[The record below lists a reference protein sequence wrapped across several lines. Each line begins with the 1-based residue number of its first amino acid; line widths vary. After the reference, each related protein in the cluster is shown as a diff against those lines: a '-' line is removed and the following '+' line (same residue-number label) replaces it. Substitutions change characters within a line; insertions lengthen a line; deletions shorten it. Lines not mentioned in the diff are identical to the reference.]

1 MTEAEAGRGGCSG
14 AGSGCGA
21 ATCQPLPPAGP
32 AMEVQDAGQEMVAS
46 SGTPGSGKSKLD
58 TLPKEDLIKFAKK
71 QMMLI
76 QKVKSR
82 CTELEKE
89 IEELRSKAATA
100 GADDIIQAL
109 TERLDV
115 VLLEK
120 AESQQQCIALRKENI
135 QIKQEGEAAV
145 AKTEELQKILEQSS
159 IDALEEIKALKCELA
174 NAQCKHN
181 EDLKKLKM
189 ELDEQVKKQM
199 ELMEQVERH
208 SDSQKE
214 VTRLQDDV
222 QRIKSTYEEQ
232 ILCLSKQL
240 ETVNEDKT
248 KEVTSLQETIKNNSQ
263 CYHNEIKNLNEEL
276 KKLKIAHQEEV
287 SELMH
292 QIEISSKENEEKQNQ
307 INELQH
313 NLAEKNAKDEV
324 HCHTDQ
330 REYDLEQLREVLNK
344 NVEDKMDI
352 ADTPEEP
359 YIEAKMEAK
368 VRYLEHSLEEL
379 QSQHSIL
386 KDELTYMS
394 NVKLK
399 LEEEIH
405 RIKDEYFHERED
417 LDFKINELQLTK
429 EDYCCVIEKLKLEL
443 KAARQHYEADVEEH
457 KLEIQTLKEQHKT
470 EISELNET
478 LLSSSEKEKMVLV
491 FEIQELREQLE
502 KLTQEKEEA
511 VSNYNSLRETMETLQ
526 AELGESAGK
535 ISQEFESMK
544 QQQASDVSQ
553 LQQKLRAAFNERDV
567 LLETVNRLQNEI
579 EKKPSNQLEV
589 EELKCKIVSLQEDND
604 AIRSSINQKEIT
616 VKELE
621 EKIVALTD
629 QNKDILNDVKCL
641 GEERE
646 TLQERCKQEQVK
658 IQELQQEVDVAN
670 QNNNDLTKKVEELT
684 EKLNEALTTKT
695 ENAQMLEQLEKQIES
710 LVHDREQLSSEVYTL
725 HEENKK
731 IIQEKGELSEEL
743 GKITSEKDGWLVLK
757 EQSENLEK
765 KLQMMTAE
773 KDHVSTLL
781 ENEQRHTSLVRTQ
794 LYHLVEKVGSNI
806 SDSNEEYDSLNLLKI
821 ANEYLSKIKE
831 KQCLALQNE
840 EEVINLQRE
849 VERLEEEHAAQYR
862 EHRSLIQDFEKEKAL
877 LREELEGVLSEKE
890 ALQHDIQE
898 LKNASEKTRIENQDL
913 LANIEEITQK
923 LAFYESPIQEQEKGS
938 EKKDDLSCILEQKET
953 ELRNVKD
960 ELSSLKNLMETMT
973 EKTDQQ
979 SSVAELQE
987 KIGRLE
993 KESAEKGE
1001 KLNKIKVVAVK
1012 AKKELDASRKEMQA
1026 LNEELELVRSEKDQ
1040 LSASM
1045 KDVIQGAE
1053 SYKNLLMEYDKQG
1066 EQLDSEKGRA
1076 NNLERQIDDLTRQ
1089 LQVSSQQ
1096 HDQLRSANEDLLARV
1111 ETLQN
1116 NAKLLETQILE
1127 MQRAKA
1133 KADKELEAER
1143 LLREQKTKEHSGALR
1158 EMEELQMQLQKEKK
1172 HLQKTMLELELAR
1185 KDAQKSTLM
1194 DMEIAD
1200 YERLVKELNQKITD
1214 KDSRIEDLE
1223 QETSIQKQKQ
1233 ETLQEEIKFLQ
1244 STMQQDEERNAKI
1257 KQLLVKTKK
1266 ELADSKQAENDH
1278 LMLQESLKG
1287 ELEATQQQVEAYKIQ
1302 VAVLTSEKHKV
1313 QEQLRTSSE
1322 QHQRMMSACQQKIA
1336 TLQEEC
1342 RAAQAEQASVTSE
1355 FESYKVRVHNVLKQ
1369 QKNKS
1374 AARTESEGAKQERE
1388 QLEMV
1393 IDELKVKL
1401 QDAQHNSQMN
1411 ASELQALQSEHDT
1424 LLERHNKMLQET
1436 VAKEAELREKLCTI
1450 QSENMVMKT
1459 EHAQMLSQLTAQN
1472 EALRNNFRDQVRNLQ
1487 EEHRKTVETLQQ
1499 QLSRVEAQL
1508 FQLKSEPSTRETFS
1522 GDSAVCCISPQ
1533 IPSPAVSNP
1542 GTKNLRE
1549 RRNTD
1554 LPVLDV
1560 HTVAREEGEGME
1572 TTDTESVSSASTYVQ
1587 SLEQLLNSSEAK
1599 PEPSQWQAELSKDEL
1614 IQKLN
1619 TTAKSAD
1626 HLNELLR
1633 ESEATNAILMEQIKL
1648 LKNEIRRL
1656 ERNQER
1662 EKSVANLEYLKNV
1675 LLQFIFLKS
1684 GSEKERLLPV
1694 IDTMLQLSPE
1704 EKGKLVAI
1712 AQGEEESTSRPSG
1725 WASYLHSWSGL
1736 R

>member
-1 MTEAEAGRGGCSG
+1 
-14 AGSGCGA
+14 
-21 ATCQPLPPAGP
+21 
-32 AMEVQDAGQEMVAS
+32 
-46 SGTPGSGKSKLD
+46 
-58 TLPKEDLIKFAKK
+58 
-71 QMMLI
+71 
-76 QKVKSR
+76 
-82 CTELEKE
+82 
-89 IEELRSKAATA
+89 
-100 GADDIIQAL
+100 
-109 TERLDV
+109 
-115 VLLEK
+115 
-120 AESQQQCIALRKENI
+120 
-135 QIKQEGEAAV
+135 AAV
-145 AKTEELQKILEQSS
+145 AKTEELQKQLEQSS
-159 IDALEEIKALKCELA
+159 IDSLKEINALKSELA

-181 EDLKKLKM
+181 EDLTKLKM
-189 ELDEQVKKQM
+189 ELEEQVKKQM
-199 ELMEQVERH
+199 VLVEQIERH
-208 SDSQKE
+208 SESQKE
-214 VTRLQDDV
+214 VKRLQDDV
-222 QRIKSTYEEQ
+222 QKIKSTYEEQ

-240 ETVNEDKT
+240 ETVNEDKN
-248 KEVTSLQETIKNNSQ
+248 KEVTNLQETIKSNSQ

-276 KKLKIAHQEEV
+276 KKLRIAHQEEV

-307 INELQH
+307 INQLQH
-313 NLAEKNAKDEV
+313 NLTEESLIKEKNTKNEMCA
-324 HCHTDQ
+324 CTDQ
-330 REYDLEQLREVLNK
+330 RECDLEQLREILNK
-344 NVEDKMDI
+344 NVENKI
-352 ADTPEEP
+352 EVVDTQEEP
-359 YIEAKMEAK
+359 CVEVKMEEK
-368 VRYLEHSLEEL
+368 VRHLEHSLEEL

-429 EDYCCVIEKLKLEL
+429 EDYCSVIEKLKLEL
-443 KAARQHYEADVEEH
+443 QAARQHYETTVKEH
-457 KLEIQTLKEQHKT
+457 KLETQSLKEQHKR

-478 LLSSSEKEKMVLV
+478 LLSGSEKEKMALV
-491 FEIQELREQLE
+491 FEMQELREQLE
-502 KLTQEKEEA
+502 KLSQEKEEA
-511 VSNYNSLRETMETLQ
+511 VFNYNSLRETMETLQ
-526 AELGESAGK
+526 TELGESAGK
-535 ISQEFESMK
+535 ISQEFESMR
-544 QQQASDVSQ
+544 QQQASDVSE
-553 LQQKLRAAFNERDV
+553 LQQKLRAAFNEKDV
-567 LLETVNRLQNEI
+567 LLETVNRLQVEI
-579 EKKPSNQLEV
+579 EKLSSNQLEI
-589 EELKCKIVSLQEDND
+589 EELKCKIVSLQEENNT
-604 AIRSSINQKEIT
+604 ITSSIDQKEIAI
-616 VKELE
+616 KELE
-621 EKIVALTD
+621 EKIIAFTD
-629 QNKDILNDVKCL
+629 QKKVILNEVKCL

-646 TLQERCKQEQVK
+646 ALQERCRQEQGK

-670 QNNNDLTKKVEELT
+670 QYNSNLKKKVEELT
-684 EKLNEALTTKT
+684 ERLNEALTRKS
-695 ENAQMLEQLEKQIES
+695 ENAQMLERLENQIEL
-710 LVHDREQLSSEVYTL
+710 LVHERENLSSETYTL
-725 HEENKK
+725 REENKK
-731 IIQEKGELSEEL
+731 IIQEKGKLSEEL
-743 GKITSEKDGWLVLK
+743 EKIRSEKDGWLVLK

-765 KLQMMTAE
+765 KLQVMTAE

-781 ENEQRHTSLVRTQ
+781 ESEKAHRSLVRAQ
-794 LYHLVEKVGSNI
+794 LYHLLEQVGSSI
-806 SDSNEEYDSLNLLKI
+806 SDANEEYDSLNLLEI
-821 ANEYLSKIKE
+821 ANECLSKMKE
-831 KQCLALQNE
+831 EQCLALQNKE
-840 EEVINLQRE
+840 EILHLQRE
-849 VERLEEEHAAQYR
+849 IERLEEENAAQYT
-862 EHRSLIQDFEKEKAL
+862 EHRSLIQDFEKEKDL

-898 LKNASEKTRIENQDL
+898 LKNASEKTRTENQDL
-913 LANIEEITQK
+913 LASIEEITQK
-923 LAFYESPIQEQEKGS
+923 LAFYESQIQEQQKGS
-938 EKKDDLSCILEQKET
+938 GKQDDLNFILEQKET

-960 ELSSLKNLMETMT
+960 ELSSLKNLMETVT

-979 SSVAELQE
+979 PSVAELQE
-987 KIGRLE
+987 KIGSLE
-993 KESAEKGE
+993 RESAEKGE

-1012 AKKELDASRKEMQA
+1012 AKKELDASRKEVQT
-1026 LNEELELVRSEKDQ
+1026 LREELELVQSEKDQ

-1053 SYKNLLMEYDKQG
+1053 SYKNLLTEYDKQG
-1066 EQLDSEKGRA
+1066 EQLDAEKGRA

-1096 HDQLRSANEDLLARV
+1096 HDQLCSANEDLLARV
-1111 ETLQN
+1111 ETLQY

-1127 MQRAKA
+1127 IQKAKA
-1133 KADKELEAER
+1133 KADKELEAEK
-1143 LLREQKTKEHSGALR
+1143 LLKEQKTKEHSGALR

-1172 HLQKTMLELELAR
+1172 HLQKTMQELELAR

-1223 QETSIQKQKQ
+1223 QETGIQKQKQ
-1233 ETLQEEIKFLQ
+1233 ETLQEEIKSLQ

-1278 LMLQESLKG
+1278 LMLQASLKG
-1287 ELEATQQQVEAYKIQ
+1287 ELEASQQQVEAYKARNFTSLLIQ

-1313 QEQLRTSSE
+1313 QEHLRTSSE
-1322 QHQRMMSACQQKIA
+1322 QHQRTLSAYQQKIA

-1369 QKNKS
+1369 QKNKTAS
-1374 AARTESEGAKQERE
+1374 QTESEGAKQERE

-1393 IDELKVKL
+1393 IDQLKVKL

-1459 EHAQMLSQLTAQN
+1459 EHAQTLSQLTAQN

-1508 FQLKSEPSTRETFS
+1508 FQLKSEPNTR
-1522 GDSAVCCISPQ
+1522 G
-1533 IPSPAVSNP
+1533 PAVSNP
-1542 GTKNLRE
+1542 ATKNLRE

-1572 TTDTESVSSASTYVQ
+1572 TTDTESVSSASTYVP
-1587 SLEQLLNSSEAK
+1587 SLEQLLNSPEAK
-1599 PEPSQWQAELSKDEL
+1599 LEPSQWQTELTKDEL

-1619 TTAKSAD
+1619 TTAKSID

-1712 AQGEEESTSRPSG
+1712 AQGEEESSSRPSG

>member
-1 MTEAEAGRGGCSG
+1 
-14 AGSGCGA
+14 
-21 ATCQPLPPAGP
+21 
-32 AMEVQDAGQEMVAS
+32 MVAS

-82 CTELEKE
+82 CAELEKE
-89 IEELRSKAATA
+89 IDELRSKAATA

-109 TERLDV
+109 TERLDA

-120 AESQQQCIALRKENI
+120 AESQQQCIALKKENI
-135 QIKQEGEAAV
+135 QVKQEAEAAV
-145 AKTEELQKILEQSS
+145 AKTEELQKELEQSR
-159 IDALEEIKALKCELA
+159 IDSLEEIKALKSELA
-174 NAQCKHN
+174 NAQCKHD

-189 ELDEQVKKQM
+189 ELEEQVKKQM
-199 ELMEQVERH
+199 ELVEQAECYN
-208 SDSQKE
+208 DSQKE
-214 VTRLQDDV
+214 VKRLQDDV

-232 ILCLSKQL
+232 ILCLNKQL
-240 ETVNEDKT
+240 EDLNEDKN
-248 KEVTSLQETIKNNSQ
+248 KEVTNLQETIKSNSQ

-292 QIEISSKENEEKQNQ
+292 QIEVSSKENEEKQNQ
-307 INELQH
+307 INQLQH
-313 NLAEKNAKDEV
+313 NLAEKNAKDEM
-324 HCHTDQ
+324 HAQTDQ
-330 REYDLEQLREVLNK
+330 HEYNLDQLREVLNK
-344 NVEDKMDI
+344 NLENKIDV
-352 ADTPEEP
+352 ADTQEEP
-359 YIEAKMEAK
+359 CVEAKMEEK

-386 KDELTYMS
+386 KDELTYMT
-394 NVKLK
+394 NVKIK

-405 RIKDEYFHERED
+405 RMKDEYFHERED

-443 KAARQHYEADVEEH
+443 QAAGQHYETAAKEH
-457 KLEIQTLKEQHKT
+457 KLEIQTLKNEHKR

-478 LLSSSEKEKMVLV
+478 LLSGSEKEQMAFV
-491 FEIQELREQLE
+491 FEMQELREQLE

-511 VSNYNSLRETMETLQ
+511 VSSYNSLRETMETLQ

-553 LQQKLRAAFNERDV
+553 LQQKLRAAFNEKDV
-567 LLETVNRLQNEI
+567 LLETVNRLQEEV
-579 EKKPSNQLEV
+579 EKLSSNQLEI
-589 EELKCKIVSLQEDND
+589 EELKCKIASLQEDNNTM
-604 AIRSSINQKEIT
+604 ISSIDQKEIT
-616 VKELE
+616 IRELE
-621 EKIVALTD
+621 EKIVVLTD
-629 QNKDILNDVKCL
+629 QNRDILNDVKCL

-646 TLQERCKQEQVK
+646 ILQETSKQDQVK
-658 IQELQQEVDVAN
+658 IQELQQEVDVAK
-670 QNNNDLTKKVEELT
+670 QYVNDLKQKQEVLIER
-684 EKLNEALTTKT
+684 LNEALTLKG

-710 LVHDREQLSSEVYTL
+710 LVRDKEQLSSEVYTL

-731 IIQEKGELSEEL
+731 LIQEKGELSEEL
-743 GKITSEKDGWLVLK
+743 GKATSEKDGCLVLK
-757 EQSENLEK
+757 EQSENLQN

-773 KDHVSTLL
+773 KDHISTLL
-781 ENEQRHTSLVRTQ
+781 ENEQMHTSLVRTQ
-794 LYHLVEKVGSNI
+794 LYHLLEQVGFSV

-821 ANEYLSKIKE
+821 ANECLSKMKE
-831 KQCLALQNE
+831 EQCLALQKE
-840 EEVINLQRE
+840 EEVISLQRE
-849 VERLEEEHAAQYR
+849 VERLEEENAAQHR
-862 EHRSLIQDFEKEKAL
+862 EHRSLIHDFEKEKNL

-890 ALQHDIQE
+890 ALQRDIQE
-898 LKNASEKTRIENQDL
+898 LRNASEKARIENQDL
-913 LANIEEITQK
+913 LANAEEINQK
-923 LAFYESPIQEQEKGS
+923 LAFYESQIQEQQKES
-938 EKKDDLSCILEQKET
+938 EKQDDLNFILEQKET

-987 KIGRLE
+987 KIGMLE

-1012 AKKELDASRKEMQA
+1012 AKKELDASRKETQT
-1026 LNEELELVRSEKDQ
+1026 LKEQLELVQSEKDQ

-1053 SYKNLLMEYDKQG
+1053 SYKNLLIEYDKQG
-1066 EQLDSEKGRA
+1066 EELDSEKGRA

-1089 LQVSSQQ
+1089 LQVSSEQ

-1127 MQRAKA
+1127 IQRAKA
-1133 KADKELEAER
+1133 KADKELEAEK

-1172 HLQKTMLELELAR
+1172 HLQKTMQELELAR

-1200 YERLVKELNQKITD
+1200 YEKLVKELNQKITD

-1223 QETSIQKQKQ
+1223 QETGIQKQKQ
-1233 ETLQEEIKFLQ
+1233 ETLQEEIKSLQ

-1266 ELADSKQAENDH
+1266 ELADSKQAESDH

-1287 ELEATQQQVEAYKIQ
+1287 ELEASQQQVEAYKIQ

-1322 QHQRMMSACQQKIA
+1322 QHQRTMSACQQKIA
-1336 TLQEEC
+1336 ALQEEC
-1342 RAAQAEQASVTSE
+1342 KTAQAEQASITSE

-1393 IDELKVKL
+1393 IDQLKVKL

-1411 ASELQALQSEHDT
+1411 ASELQTLQSEHDT

-1450 QSENMVMKT
+1450 QSENMVIKT
-1459 EHAQMLSQLTAQN
+1459 EHAQALSQLTAQN

-1499 QLSRVEAQL
+1499 QLSRVETQL
-1508 FQLKSEPSTRETFS
+1508 FQLKSEPSTR
-1522 GDSAVCCISPQ
+1522 G
-1533 IPSPAVSNP
+1533 PAVSNP
-1542 GTKNLRE
+1542 AMKSLRE

-1599 PEPSQWQAELSKDEL
+1599 PEPSQWQADLTKDEL

-1619 TTAKSAD
+1619 TTTKSAD

-1633 ESEATNAILMEQIKL
+1633 ESEATNAILMEQIKVSRHTRDVKTAL
-1648 LKNEIRRL
+1648 I
-1656 ERNQER
+1656 
-1662 EKSVANLEYLKNV
+1662 SVV
-1675 LLQFIFLKS
+1675 CFL
-1684 GSEKERLLPV
+1684 
-1694 IDTMLQLSPE
+1694 D
-1704 EKGKLVAI
+1704 
-1712 AQGEEESTSRPSG
+1712 
-1725 WASYLHSWSGL
+1725 
-1736 R
+1736 

>member
-1 MTEAEAGRGGCSG
+1 MTEAEVVRGGCSG
-14 AGSGCGA
+14 ADSGCGA
-21 ATCQPLPPAGP
+21 AAAISPPLQP

-46 SGTPGSGKSKLD
+46 SVTPGSGKSKLD

-71 QMMLI
+71 QVMLI

-89 IEELRSKAATA
+89 NEELRSKAATG

-120 AESQQQCIALRKENI
+120 AESQQQCVALKKENI
-135 QIKQEGEAAV
+135 QRKQEAEAAV
-145 AKTEELQKILEQSS
+145 AKTEELQKQLEQSS
-159 IDALEEIKALKCELA
+159 IDSLKEIKALKSELA

-181 EDLKKLKM
+181 EDLTKLKM
-189 ELDEQVKKQM
+189 ELEEQVKKQM
-199 ELMEQVERH
+199 GLVEQIERH

-214 VTRLQDDV
+214 VKRLQDDV
-222 QRIKSTYEEQ
+222 QRMKSTYEEQ

-240 ETVNEDKT
+240 ETVNEDKNR
-248 KEVTSLQETIKNNSQ
+248 EVTNLQETIKSNSQ

-276 KKLKIAHQEEV
+276 KKLKTAHQEEV

-307 INELQH
+307 INQLQH
-313 NLAEKNAKDEV
+313 SVAEESLMKEKNAKDEM
-324 HCHTDQ
+324 CARTDQ

-344 NVEDKMDI
+344 NVENKMDVVDI
-352 ADTPEEP
+352 QEEP
-359 YIEAKMEAK
+359 CVEVKMEEK
-368 VRYLEHSLEEL
+368 IRHLEHSLEEL

-443 KAARQHYEADVEEH
+443 QAARQHCETTVKEH
-457 KLEIQTLKEQHKT
+457 KLETQTLKEQHKR

-478 LLSSSEKEKMVLV
+478 LLSGSEKEKMGLV
-491 FEIQELREQLE
+491 FEMQELREQLE

-526 AELGESAGK
+526 TELGESAGK
-535 ISQEFESMK
+535 ISQEFESMR
-544 QQQASDVSQ
+544 QQQASDVSE
-553 LQQKLRAAFNERDV
+553 LQQKLRAAFNEKDV
-567 LLETVNRLQNEI
+567 LLETVNRLQQET
-579 EKKPSNQLEV
+579 EKLSSNQLEI
-589 EELKCKIVSLQEDND
+589 EELKCKIVSLQEENNT
-604 AIRSSINQKEIT
+604 ITSSINQKET
-616 VKELE
+616 AVKELE
-621 EKIVALTD
+621 EKIIALTD
-629 QNKDILNDVKCL
+629 QNKGILNEVKCL

-646 TLQERCKQEQVK
+646 TLQERYKQEQGKV
-658 IQELQQEVDVAN
+658 QELQQEVDVAN
-670 QNNNDLTKKVEELT
+670 HYNSDLKKQVEQLM
-684 EKLNEALTTKT
+684 EKLNEALTRKS
-695 ENAQMLEQLEKQIES
+695 ENAQMLEQLENQIES
-710 LVHDREQLSSEVYTL
+710 LVRERENLSSEAYTFR
-725 HEENKK
+725 EENRK
-731 IIQEKGELSEEL
+731 IMQEKDKLSEKLE
-743 GKITSEKDGWLVLK
+743 KITSEKDGWLVLK
-757 EQSENLEK
+757 EQSANLEK

-773 KDHVSTLL
+773 KDHISTLL
-781 ENEQRHTSLVRTQ
+781 ESEQAHRSLVRIQ
-794 LYHLVEKVGSNI
+794 LYHLLEQVGSSV
-806 SDSNEEYDSLNLLKI
+806 SDSNEEYDSLNLLQI
-821 ANEYLSKIKE
+821 ADECLAKMKE
-831 KQCLALQNE
+831 EQCLALQNE
-840 EEVINLQRE
+840 EKVLHLQRE
-849 VERLEEEHAAQYR
+849 VERLEEENAAQYT
-862 EHRSLIQDFEKEKAL
+862 EHRSLIQDFEKEKDL

-923 LAFYESPIQEQEKGS
+923 LAFYESQIQEQQKGS
-938 EKKDDLSCILEQKET
+938 EKQDDLNFILEQKET

-960 ELSSLKNLMETMT
+960 ELSSLKNLMETLT

-1012 AKKELDASRKEMQA
+1012 AKKELDASRKEMQT
-1026 LNEELELVRSEKDQ
+1026 LREELELVRSEKDQ

-1096 HDQLRSANEDLLARV
+1096 HDQLHSANEDLLARV
-1111 ETLQN
+1111 ETLQH
-1116 NAKLLETQILE
+1116 NAKLLEAQILE
-1127 MQRAKA
+1127 IQRAKA
-1133 KADKELEAER
+1133 KVDKELEAEK
-1143 LLREQKTKEHSGALR
+1143 LLKEQKTKEHSGALQ

-1172 HLQKTMLELELAR
+1172 HLQKTMQELELAR

-1200 YERLVKELNQKITD
+1200 YERLVKELNQKISD

-1223 QETSIQKQKQ
+1223 QETGIQKQKQ
-1233 ETLQEEIKFLQ
+1233 ETLQEEIKSLQ

-1278 LMLQESLKG
+1278 LMLQASLKG
-1287 ELEATQQQVEAYKIQ
+1287 ELEASQQQVEAYKIQ

-1313 QEQLRTSSE
+1313 QEHLRTSSE
-1322 QHQRMMSACQQKIA
+1322 QHQRTLSAYQQKIA

-1374 AARTESEGAKQERE
+1374 ASQTESEGAKQERE

-1393 IDELKVKL
+1393 IDQLKVKL

-1450 QSENMVMKT
+1450 QSDNMVMKT
-1459 EHAQMLSQLTAQN
+1459 EHAQTLSQLTAQN
-1472 EALRNNFRDQVRNLQ
+1472 EALRNNFRDQVRSLQ

-1508 FQLKSEPSTRETFS
+1508 FQLKSETSTR
-1522 GDSAVCCISPQ
+1522 G
-1533 IPSPAVSNP
+1533 PAVSNP
-1542 GTKNLRE
+1542 ATKNLRE

-1560 HTVAREEGEGME
+1560 HSVAREEGEGME
-1572 TTDTESVSSASTYVQ
+1572 TTDTESVSSASTYVP
-1587 SLEQLLNSSEAK
+1587 SLEQLLNSPEAK
-1599 PEPSQWQAELSKDEL
+1599 LEPPPWQTELTKDEL

>member
-1 MTEAEAGRGGCSG
+1 
-14 AGSGCGA
+14 
-21 ATCQPLPPAGP
+21 
-32 AMEVQDAGQEMVAS
+32 
-46 SGTPGSGKSKLD
+46 
-58 TLPKEDLIKFAKK
+58 
-71 QMMLI
+71 MLI

-89 IEELRSKAATA
+89 IEELRSKAATG

-120 AESQQQCIALRKENI
+120 AESQQQCIALKKENT
-135 QIKQEGEAAV
+135 QTKQEAEAAV
-145 AKTEELQKILEQSS
+145 AKTEELQKQLEQSS
-159 IDALEEIKALKCELA
+159 IDSLKEIKALKSELA

-181 EDLKKLKM
+181 EDLTKLKM
-189 ELDEQVKKQM
+189 ELEEQVKKQM
-199 ELMEQVERH
+199 GLVEQIECH

-214 VTRLQDDV
+214 VKRLQDDV

-232 ILCLSKQL
+232 ISCLSKQL
-240 ETVNEDKT
+240 ETMNEDKNR
-248 KEVTSLQETIKNNSQ
+248 EVTNLQETIKSNSQ

-292 QIEISSKENEEKQNQ
+292 RIEISSKENEEKQNQ
-307 INELQH
+307 INQLQH
-313 NLAEKNAKDEV
+313 SLAEGRLIEKNAKDEM
-324 HCHTDQ
+324 CACTDQ
-330 REYDLEQLREVLNK
+330 CEYDLEELRKILNK
-344 NVEDKMDI
+344 NVEKKIDVVD
-352 ADTPEEP
+352 AQEEP
-359 YIEAKMEAK
+359 CIEAKLEEK
-368 VRYLEHSLEEL
+368 VRQLEHSLEEL

-429 EDYCCVIEKLKLEL
+429 EDYCCVIEKLKLDL
-443 KAARQHYEADVEEH
+443 QAARQHSETAVKEH
-457 KLEIQTLKEQHKT
+457 GLETQTLKEQHKR

-478 LLSSSEKEKMVLV
+478 LISGFEKEKMSLV
-491 FEIQELREQLE
+491 FEMQELGEQLE

-511 VSNYNSLRETMETLQ
+511 VSSYNSLRETMENLQ
-526 AELGESAGK
+526 TELGESAGK
-535 ISQEFESMK
+535 ISQEFESMR
-544 QQQASDVSQ
+544 QQQASDVSE
-553 LQQKLRAAFNERDV
+553 LQQKLRAAFNEKDV
-567 LLETVNRLQNEI
+567 LLETVNRLQEETEKLSSSRLEI
-579 EKKPSNQLEV
+579 
-589 EELKCKIVSLQEDND
+589 EELKCKIVSLQEENNT
-604 AIRSSINQKEIT
+604 ITSTINQKET
-616 VKELE
+616 AMKELE
-621 EKIVALTD
+621 ETIIALTD
-629 QNKDILNDVKCL
+629 QNRDILNEVKCL

-646 TLQERCKQEQVK
+646 TLKERCKQEQGKV
-658 IQELQQEVDVAN
+658 QELQQELSVAN
-670 QNNNDLTKKVEELT
+670 QYNSNLKKKVEELT
-684 EKLNEALTTKT
+684 ERLNEALTWKN
-695 ENAQMLEQLEKQIES
+695 ENAQTLEQLENQIES
-710 LVHDREQLSSEVYTL
+710 VVHERENLSSEAYTL
-725 HEENKK
+725 REENKK
-731 IIQEKGELSEEL
+731 IIQEKCKLSEEL
-743 GKITSEKDGWLVLK
+743 EKITSEKDGWLVLK
-757 EQSENLEK
+757 DQSENLEK

-773 KDHVSTLL
+773 KDRISTLL
-781 ENEQRHTSLVRTQ
+781 ESEQAHRSLVRTQ
-794 LYHLVEKVGSNI
+794 LYHLLEQVGSSI
-806 SDSNEEYDSLNLLKI
+806 SDSHEQYDSLHLLQI
-821 ANEYLSKIKE
+821 ADEYLAKMKE
-831 KQCLALQNE
+831 EQCLAVQNE
-840 EEVINLQRE
+840 ENVLRLQQE
-849 VERLEEEHAAQYR
+849 VERLEEENAAQYT
-862 EHRSLIQDFEKEKAL
+862 EHRSLIKDFEKEKDL

-913 LANIEEITQK
+913 LVNIEEITQK
-923 LAFYESPIQEQEKGS
+923 LAFCESQIQEQQKGS
-938 EKKDDLSCILEQKET
+938 EIQDNLNVILEQKET

-960 ELSSLKNLMETMT
+960 ELSSLKMGNIFSL
-973 EKTDQQ
+973 
-979 SSVAELQE
+979 SYLF
-987 KIGRLE
+987 ILGRLE

-1012 AKKELDASRKEMQA
+1012 AKKELDASRKEMQT
-1026 LNEELELVRSEKDQ
+1026 LREELELVRSEKDQ

-1076 NNLERQIDDLTRQ
+1076 NNLEHQVDDLTRQ

-1096 HDQLRSANEDLLARV
+1096 HDQLHSANEDLLARV
-1111 ETLQN
+1111 ETLQC

-1133 KADKELEAER
+1133 KVDKELEAEK
-1143 LLREQKTKEHSGALR
+1143 LLKEQKTKEHTGALQ

-1172 HLQKTMLELELAR
+1172 HLQKTMQELELAR

-1223 QETSIQKQKQ
+1223 QETGIQKQKQ
-1233 ETLQEEIKFLQ
+1233 ETLQEEIKSLQ
-1244 STMQQDEERNAKI
+1244 STMQQDEERNVKI

-1278 LMLQESLKG
+1278 LMLQASLKG
-1287 ELEATQQQVEAYKIQ
+1287 ELESSQQQVEAYK
-1302 VAVLTSEKHKV
+1302 
-1313 QEQLRTSSE
+1313 
-1322 QHQRMMSACQQKIA
+1322 
-1336 TLQEEC
+1336 
-1342 RAAQAEQASVTSE
+1342 AEQASVTSE

-1374 AARTESEGAKQERE
+1374 ASQTESEGAKQERQ
-1388 QLEMV
+1388 QLEIA
-1393 IDELKVKL
+1393 IDQLKVKL

-1459 EHAQMLSQLTAQN
+1459 EHAQTLSQLTAQN

-1508 FQLKSEPSTRETFS
+1508 FQLKSESSTRGPT
-1522 GDSAVCCISPQ
+1522 
-1533 IPSPAVSNP
+1533 VSNP
-1542 GTKNLRE
+1542 ATKNLRE

-1572 TTDTESVSSASTYVQ
+1572 TTDTESVSSTSTYVP
-1587 SLEQLLNSSEAK
+1587 SLEQLLNSPQAK
-1599 PEPSQWQAELSKDEL
+1599 HEPSQWQTEVTKDEL

-1712 AQGEEESTSRPSG
+1712 AQGKNKGTRG
-1725 WASYLHSWSGL
+1725 
-1736 R
+1736 RNKQN

>member
-1 MTEAEAGRGGCSG
+1 
-14 AGSGCGA
+14 
-21 ATCQPLPPAGP
+21 
-32 AMEVQDAGQEMVAS
+32 VQDAGQEMVAS

-82 CTELEKE
+82 CAELEKE
-89 IEELRSKAATA
+89 TEELRAKAATA
-100 GADDIIQAL
+100 GTDDIIQAL
-109 TERLDV
+109 TERLDA

-120 AESQQQCIALRKENI
+120 AESQQQCIALKKENI
-135 QIKQEGEAAV
+135 QIKQEAETAV
-145 AKTEELQKILEQSS
+145 AKTEELQKQLEQSN
-159 IDALEEIKALKCELA
+159 IDSLEEIKALKSELA

-181 EDLKKLKM
+181 EDLKKLKI
-189 ELDEQVKKQM
+189 ELDEQVKKQI
-199 ELMEQVERH
+199 ELVEQVECY

-214 VTRLQDDV
+214 IRRLQDDV

-232 ILCLSKQL
+232 ILCLNKQL
-240 ETVNEDKT
+240 ETVNEDKN
-248 KEVTSLQETIKNNSQ
+248 KEVTNLQETIKSNSQ

-276 KKLKIAHQEEV
+276 KKLTVAHQEEV

-292 QIEISSKENEEKQNQ
+292 RIEISSKENEEKQNQ
-307 INELQH
+307 INQLEH
-313 NLAEKNAKDEV
+313 SLAEKNAKDEM
-324 HCHTDQ
+324 HRHTDQ
-330 REYDLEQLREVLNK
+330 CESELEQLREVLNK
-344 NVEDKMDI
+344 NLGNKIDD
-352 ADTPEEP
+352 ADTQEEP
-359 YIEAKMEAK
+359 FVEAKMEEK

-379 QSQHSIL
+379 RSQHSIL

-405 RIKDEYFHERED
+405 CMKNEYFHERED

-443 KAARQHYEADVEEH
+443 QAAGQHYETVAKEH
-457 KLEIQTLKEQHKT
+457 KLEIQTLKEQHER

-478 LLSSSEKEKMVLV
+478 LLSSSEKEQMALV
-491 FEIQELREQLE
+491 FETQELKEQLE
-502 KLTQEKEEA
+502 KLTHEKEEA

-553 LQQKLRAAFNERDV
+553 LQQKLRAAFNEKDI
-567 LLETVNRLQNEI
+567 LTETVNRLQKEV
-579 EKKPSNQLEV
+579 EKLSSNQLET
-589 EELKCKIVSLQEDND
+589 EELQCKLVSLQEDNNTM
-604 AIRSSINQKEIT
+604 ANSINQKEFTIR
-616 VKELE
+616 ELE
-621 EKIVALTD
+621 EKIIALTD
-629 QNKDILNDVKCL
+629 QNRDILNDVKCL
-641 GEERE
+641 GEERK
-646 TLQERCKQEQVK
+646 TLQEKSKQEQVK
-658 IQELQQEVDVAN
+658 IQELQQKVDVAN
-670 QNNNDLTKKVEELT
+670 QHNNGLKEKVEELT
-684 EKLNEALTTKT
+684 ERLNEAFTTKG

-710 LVHDREQLSSEVYTL
+710 LLRDKEQLSSEVCTL
-725 HEENKK
+725 REENRKL
-731 IIQEKGELSEEL
+731 IQEKGELSEEL
-743 GKITSEKDGWLVLK
+743 GEITSEKHSCLALK

-765 KLQMMTAE
+765 KLKIVIAE
-773 KDHVSTLL
+773 KDQISTLF
-781 ENEQRHTSLVRTQ
+781 ENEQVHTSLVRTQ
-794 LYHLVEKVGSNI
+794 LYHLLEQVGSSI
-806 SDSNEEYDSLNLLKI
+806 PDSNEEYDSLDLLKI
-821 ANEYLSKIKE
+821 ANECLSKIKE
-831 KQCLALQNE
+831 EQCLAKQKE
-840 EEVINLQRE
+840 DEVINLQRE
-849 VERLEEEHAAQYR
+849 VERLEEENAAQHR
-862 EHRSLIQDFEKEKAL
+862 EHRSLIQDFEKEKDL
-877 LREELEGVLSEKE
+877 LREELEGVVSEKE
-890 ALQHDIQE
+890 ALQYDIQE
-898 LKNASEKTRIENQDL
+898 LKNVSEKARIENQDL
-913 LANIEEITQK
+913 LANIEEISQK
-923 LAFYESPIQEQEKGS
+923 LALYESQIQEQQKGS
-938 EKKDDLSCILEQKET
+938 EKQDNLNFILEQKET

-960 ELSSLKNLMETMT
+960 ELSSLKSSELRFKEYFQFSLFFFFSFFFPWP
-973 EKTDQQ
+973 EK
-979 SSVAELQE
+979 
-987 KIGRLE
+987 
-993 KESAEKGE
+993 SAEKGE

-1012 AKKELDASRKEMQA
+1012 AKKELDASRKEVQA
-1026 LNEELELVRSEKDQ
+1026 LKEELELVRSEKDQ

-1066 EQLDSEKGRA
+1066 EQLDAEKGRA
-1076 NNLERQIDDLTRQ
+1076 NNLERQIDDLTKQ
-1089 LQVSSQQ
+1089 LQVSSEQVSSL
-1096 HDQLRSANEDLLARV
+1096 HSANEDLLARV

-1127 MQRAKA
+1127 IQRAKA
-1133 KADKELEAER
+1133 KADKELEAEK
-1143 LLREQKTKEHSGALR
+1143 LLKEQKTKEYSGALR

-1172 HLQKTMLELELAR
+1172 HLQKTMQELELAR

-1214 KDSRIEDLE
+1214 KDSRIYDLE
-1223 QETSIQKQKQ
+1223 HETGIQKQKQ
-1233 ETLQEEIKFLQ
+1233 ETLQEEIKVLQ

-1278 LMLQESLKG
+1278 LMLQASLKG
-1287 ELEATQQQVEAYKIQ
+1287 ELEASQQQVEAYKIQ

-1322 QHQRMMSACQQKIA
+1322 QHQRTMSACQQKIA

-1374 AARTESEGAKQERE
+1374 ASRTESEGAKQERE

-1393 IDELKVKL
+1393 IDQLKVKL

-1450 QSENMVMKT
+1450 QSENMVIKT
-1459 EHAQMLSQLTAQN
+1459 EHAQALSQLTAQN

-1508 FQLKSEPSTRETFS
+1508 FQLKSEPSTR
-1522 GDSAVCCISPQ
+1522 G
-1533 IPSPAVSNP
+1533 PAVSNP
-1542 GTKNLRE
+1542 TTKSLRE
-1549 RRNTD
+1549 RRNAD

-1599 PEPSQWQAELSKDEL
+1599 PEPSQWQADLTKDEL

-1619 TTAKSAD
+1619 TTTKSAD

>member
-1 MTEAEAGRGGCSG
+1 
-14 AGSGCGA
+14 
-21 ATCQPLPPAGP
+21 
-32 AMEVQDAGQEMVAS
+32 
-46 SGTPGSGKSKLD
+46 
-58 TLPKEDLIKFAKK
+58 
-71 QMMLI
+71 
-76 QKVKSR
+76 
-82 CTELEKE
+82 
-89 IEELRSKAATA
+89 
-100 GADDIIQAL
+100 
-109 TERLDV
+109 
-115 VLLEK
+115 
-120 AESQQQCIALRKENI
+120 
-135 QIKQEGEAAV
+135 AAV
-145 AKTEELQKILEQSS
+145 AKTEELQKQLEQSS
-159 IDALEEIKALKCELA
+159 MDSLKEIKALKSELA

-181 EDLKKLKM
+181 EDLTKLKT
-189 ELDEQVKKQM
+189 ELEEQVKKQM
-199 ELMEQVERH
+199 GLMEQIECH
-208 SDSQKE
+208 SESQKE
-214 VTRLQDDV
+214 VKRLQDDV

-240 ETVNEDKT
+240 ETVNEDKN
-248 KEVTSLQETIKNNSQ
+248 KEVTNLQETIKSNSQ
-263 CYHNEIKNLNEEL
+263 CYYNEINNLNEEL

-292 QIEISSKENEEKQNQ
+292 QIEISSKESEEKQNQ
-307 INELQH
+307 INHLQH
-313 NLAEKNAKDEV
+313 NLAEEGLMKEKNAKDEM
-324 HCHTDQ
+324 CARTDQ

-344 NVEDKMDI
+344 NVESKIDVV
-352 ADTPEEP
+352 DTQEEP
-359 YIEAKMEAK
+359 CVEVKMEEK
-368 VRYLEHSLEEL
+368 VRHLEHSLEEL

-399 LEEEIH
+399 LEEELH
-405 RIKDEYFHERED
+405 HIKDEYFHERED

-443 KAARQHYEADVEEH
+443 QAARQHCETTVKEH
-457 KLEIQTLKEQHKT
+457 KLETQTLKEQHKR

-478 LLSSSEKEKMVLV
+478 LLSGSEKEKMALI
-491 FEIQELREQLE
+491 FEMQELREQLE

-526 AELGESAGK
+526 TELGESAGK
-535 ISQEFESMK
+535 ISQEFESMR
-544 QQQASDVSQ
+544 QQQASDVSE
-553 LQQKLRAAFNERDV
+553 LQQKLRAAFNEKDV
-567 LLETVNRLQNEI
+567 LLETVNRLQEETEKLSSNLLEI
-579 EKKPSNQLEV
+579 
-589 EELKCKIVSLQEDND
+589 EELKCKIVSLQEENNT
-604 AIRSSINQKEIT
+604 ITSCINLKET
-616 VKELE
+616 AMKELE
-621 EKIVALTD
+621 EKIIALTD
-629 QNKDILNDVKCL
+629 QNKDVLSEVKCL
-641 GEERE
+641 CEERE
-646 TLQERCKQEQVK
+646 TLQEKCKQEKGKV
-658 IQELQQEVDVAN
+658 QELQQEVDVAN
-670 QNNNDLTKKVEELT
+670 QYNSDLKKKVEELT
-684 EKLNEALTTKT
+684 ERLNEALTRKS
-695 ENAQMLEQLEKQIES
+695 ENAQTLEQLEKQIES
-710 LVHDREQLSSEVYTL
+710 LVRERENLSSEAYIL

-731 IIQEKGELSEEL
+731 IIQEKSELSEEL
-743 GKITSEKDGWLVLK
+743 EKITSGKDGWLVLK

-765 KLQMMTAE
+765 KLQIMTAE
-773 KDHVSTLL
+773 KHQLSTLL
-781 ENEQRHTSLVRTQ
+781 ESEQAHRSLVRTQ
-794 LYHLVEKVGSNI
+794 LYHLLEQVGSSV
-806 SDSNEEYDSLNLLKI
+806 SDSNEEYDSLNLLQI
-821 ANEYLSKIKE
+821 ANECLAKMKE
-831 KQCLALQNE
+831 EQCLALQNE
-840 EEVINLQRE
+840 EKVLHLQQE
-849 VERLEEEHAAQYR
+849 VERLEEENAAQYA
-862 EHRSLIQDFEKEKAL
+862 EHRSLIQDFVKEKDL
-877 LREELEGVLSEKE
+877 LGEELEGVLSEKE
-890 ALQHDIQE
+890 ALEHDIQE

-913 LANIEEITQK
+913 LANIEEISQK
-923 LAFYESPIQEQEKGS
+923 LTYYESQIEKQQKGS
-938 EKKDDLSCILEQKET
+938 EKQDDLNFILEQKET

-960 ELSSLKNLMETMT
+960 ELSSLKNSMETLT

-1012 AKKELDASRKEMQA
+1012 AKKELDASRKEMQT
-1026 LNEELELVRSEKDQ
+1026 LREELELVRSEKDQ

-1066 EQLDSEKGRA
+1066 EQLDSEKSRA

-1096 HDQLRSANEDLLARV
+1096 RDQLHSANEDLLARV
-1111 ETLQN
+1111 ETLQH
-1116 NAKLLETQILE
+1116 NAKLLEAQILE
-1127 MQRAKA
+1127 IQRAKA
-1133 KADKELEAER
+1133 KADKELEAEK
-1143 LLREQKTKEHSGALR
+1143 LLKEQKTKEHSGALR

-1172 HLQKTMLELELAR
+1172 NLQKTMQELELAR

-1200 YERLVKELNQKITD
+1200 YERLVKELNQKIAD

-1223 QETSIQKQKQ
+1223 QETGIQKQKQ
-1233 ETLQEEIKFLQ
+1233 ETLQEEIKSLQ
-1244 STMQQDEERNAKI
+1244 STIQQDEERNAKI

-1278 LMLQESLKG
+1278 QMLQASLKG
-1287 ELEATQQQVEAYKIQ
+1287 ELEASQQQVEAYKARNFTSLLVQ

-1313 QEQLRTSSE
+1313 QEHLRTSSE
-1322 QHQRMMSACQQKIA
+1322 QHQRTLSAYQQKIA
-1336 TLQEEC
+1336 ALQEEC

-1374 AARTESEGAKQERE
+1374 ASQTESEGAKQERE

-1393 IDELKVKL
+1393 IDQLKVKL
-1401 QDAQHNSQMN
+1401 QDAQHNSQVN

-1459 EHAQMLSQLTAQN
+1459 EHAQTLSQLTAQN

-1508 FQLKSEPSTRETFS
+1508 FQLKSEPSAR
-1522 GDSAVCCISPQ
+1522 G
-1533 IPSPAVSNP
+1533 PAVSNP
-1542 GTKNLRE
+1542 ATKNLRE
-1549 RRNTD
+1549 RRNAD

-1572 TTDTESVSSASTYVQ
+1572 TTDTESVSSASTYVP
-1587 SLEQLLNSSEAK
+1587 SLEQLLNSKEANL
-1599 PEPSQWQAELSKDEL
+1599 EPSQWQTELSKDEL